1 MMMIVI
7 IILLKIGQMNFNIN
21 FFQVLIFINNLYR
34 LDENAILNLFLY
46 KFSPFNSLLLCYV
59 IIVELSIR

>member
-34 LDENAILNLFLY
+34 LDENDILNLFLY